1 MILIYL
7 NYMIFLLWFSVAF
20 LTHFFLNFYLYC
32 KFSLYLLKQQVKN
45 FSVKDTKGN
54 ILILWVKQCFWETI
68 QLCGCGMK
76 IARDDMQMNECGSVP
91 IKLYLEKQVT
101 VHIWSRSQ
109 SLPTPGIKLFFS
121 PFKLTDKTNITQIT
135 TLLWSLT

>member
-1 MILIYL
+1 MGKAV
-7 NYMIFLLWFSVAF
+7 FL
-20 LTHFFLNFYLYC
+20 
-32 KFSLYLLKQQVKN
+32 
-45 FSVKDTKGN
+45 
-54 ILILWVKQCFWETI
+54 ETI

-109 SLPTPGIKLFFS
+109 SLPTPGIKFFF
-121 PFKLTDKTNITQIT
+121 P
-135 TLLWSLT
+135 LLN